1 MIIIHGLFNLSRA
14 YCVEICSWLVPL
26 TLITTVNTLVS
37 IGCPES
43 LWRGRLSALSACLL
57 AGIMVLHVTSWF
69 VIGVVKAP
77 TFVLTGLACLCF
89 GINSWAI
96 KHPTSMLQVL
106 AFWRSPS

>member
-1 MIIIHGLFNLSRA
+1 MIDSLFNLSRA

-26 TLITTVNTLVS
+26 TLIITVNTLIS

-43 LWRGRLSALSACLL
+43 LWRRKLSAMAACLL

-69 VIGVVKAP
+69 VIGVVRVP
-77 TFVLTGLACLCF
+77 TFVLHALACLCF

-96 KHPTSMLQVL
+96 SHPTSMLQVL